1 VQNMESVGLRTNS
14 TRIVKEIAGKRE
26 ALGMEQ

>member
-1 VQNMESVGLRTNS
+1 MVKFTPICMIRA